1 LAARAWFRD
10 HARVRVSSRILP
22 ALALSALACARNAPV
37 TAPSPFAMPPGA
49 PPAPVL
55 APGTEALPRPTGAD
69 TNPAFAKSEPVRSAR
84 NGLIPAGEACLTEL
98 NERGIVWQARKEERG
113 VTTPVLVKS
122 TIGNVRFFS
131 DVTPFIADCRLV
143 LALSDLAPEL
153 EAQGVTQIRFS
164 GAYVYRTRRSGTLSL
179 HANGLAID
187 IHDVWF
193 GSERL
198 SVKKD
203 FARGQGRECRPGMP
217 RLNLLACRVREARLF
232 KELLGPDDNADHHDH
247 FHFGVARLPS
257 EVPAE
262 PPVILKQPA
271 RKAPEVPK
279 NAPPQLQRKKAPQAK
294 DAEEIAPLDD
304 GLPGASSEEPAAHE
318 EPEHD
323 AAPVLEQQPGSLP
336 EILPESLEH

>member
-1 LAARAWFRD
+1 
-10 HARVRVSSRILP
+10 
-22 ALALSALACARNAPV
+22 
-37 TAPSPFAMPPGA
+37 MPPGA
-49 PPAPVL
+49 SPAPAL
-55 APGTEALPRPTGAD
+55 APGAEALTQPRAAGM
-69 TNPAFAKSEPVRSAR
+69 NPAFAKSEPVRPAR

-113 VTTPVLVKS
+113 VTTPVLVRS
-122 TIGNVRFFS
+122 PIGNVRFFS

-153 EAQGVTQIRFS
+153 EAQGVTQVRFS

-187 IHDVWF
+187 IHEVWF

-217 RLNLLACRVREARLF
+217 RLNVLACRVREARLF

-247 FHFGVARLPS
+247 FHFGVARLPG
-257 EVPAE
+257 EVPLE
-262 PPVILKQPA
+262 PPVILKQPV
-271 RKAPEVPK
+271 RKAPEFPK
-279 NAPPQLQRKKAPQAK
+279 KAPTELQRKKSPQVQE
-294 DAEEIAPLDD
+294 AEEIAPLDD
-304 GLPGASSEEPAAHE
+304 GLPGPSPEEAVEHE
-318 EPEHD
+318 TP
-323 AAPVLEQQPGSLP
+323 PVLEQQPGSLP

>member
-1 LAARAWFRD
+1 MAAPYPF
-10 HARVRVSSRILP
+10 
-22 ALALSALACARNAPV
+22 PV
-37 TAPSPFAMPPGA
+37 PPDA
-49 PPAPVL
+49 PPASAL
-55 APGTEALPRPTGAD
+55 APGTEGFAQPSESDTGSVL
-69 TNPAFAKSEPVRSAR
+69 AKSEPVRPSR

-98 NERGIVWQARKEERG
+98 DQRGIVWQARKEERG
-113 VTTPVLVKS
+113 VTTPILVKS
-122 TIGNVRFFS
+122 PIGSVRFFS

-153 EAQGVTQIRFS
+153 EAQGVTQVRFS

-232 KELLGPDDNADHHDH
+232 KELLTPDDNADHHDH
-247 FHFGVARLPS
+247 FHFGVARLAS
-257 EVPAE
+257 EVPVE
-262 PPVILKQPA
+262 PAVILKQPV
-271 RKAPEVPK
+271 RKAPEAPK
-279 NAPPQLQRKKAPQAK
+279 KAPPELQRKKAPPAK
-294 DAEEIAPLDD
+294 EGEEIAPLDD
-304 GLPGASSEEPAAHE
+304 GLPGASPEEPAAADEHE
-318 EPEHD
+318 HGDPP
-323 AAPVLEQQPGSLP
+323 ALEQQPGSLP

>member
-1 LAARAWFRD
+1 MGG
-10 HARVRVSSRILP
+10 VP
-22 ALALSALACARNAPV
+22 AI
-37 TAPSPFAMPPGA
+37 
-49 PPAPVL
+49 
-55 APGTEALPRPTGAD
+55 APGTEGMARPAPEGAG
-69 TNPAFAKSEPVRSAR
+69 PAYAKSEPVRPGR

-98 NERGIVWQARKEERG
+98 NERGIVWQARKAERG

-122 TIGNVRFFS
+122 TIGSVRFFS

-143 LALSDLAPEL
+143 LALSELAPEL
-153 EAQGVTQIRFS
+153 EAQGVTQVRFS

-203 FARGQGRECRPGMP
+203 FARGQGRECRPGMA
-217 RLNLLACRVREARLF
+217 RLNVLACRVREARLF
-232 KELLGPDDNADHHDH
+232 KELLTPDDNADHHDH
-247 FHFGVARLPS
+247 FHFGVARLPG

-262 PPVILKQPA
+262 PPVILKQPV
-271 RKAPEVPK
+271 RKAPPL
-279 NAPPQLQRKKAPQAK
+279 PTKATRSKQAGE
-294 DAEEIAPLDD
+294 DEIAPLDD
-304 GLPGASSEEPAAHE
+304 GLPGASAEEPAAPE
-318 EPEHD
+318 EPAVDAHDEHV
-323 AAPVLEQQPGSLP
+323 PEVQHPGSLP